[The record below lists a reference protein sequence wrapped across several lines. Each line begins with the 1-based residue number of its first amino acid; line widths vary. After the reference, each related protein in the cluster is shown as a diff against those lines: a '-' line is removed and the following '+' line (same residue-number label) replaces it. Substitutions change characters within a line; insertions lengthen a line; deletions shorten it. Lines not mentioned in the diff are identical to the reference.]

1 MAGAGW
7 RDFVA
12 GEVLTAA
19 NVQDYLQDQSVM
31 VFGGTAARGSAIA
44 SPSEGMTTYLAD
56 SNTIETYSGTTWE
69 RQTGGLIP
77 VNPTTITAVSGTAT
91 TNGIG
96 KVTFS
101 NCTKIQIDGVFSA
114 KFTHYKLVLS
124 VSSSAA
130 NSMIQFRFMES
141 GSENSSANYYI
152 QNVVATGTSIS
163 TYRQAGISG
172 LNDFSYGVSGN
183 PSTTEANIYNPF
195 TPVKPQV
202 MSRTARDLYNG
213 AEIMETHGGINLT
226 NSFTGIS
233 IISNTSNI
241 TGKAIVYGWNE

>member
-77 VNPTTITAVSGTAT
+77 ISPTTVTIASGSGSA
-91 TNGIG
+91 NSVG
-96 KVTFS
+96 KVSFT
-101 NCTKIQIDGVFSA
+101 NATNVALDGVFTTRFDDYLIILEMTTSNYVEVVMQYRA
-114 KFTHYKLVLS
+114 GGVNNSTSNVYTALTS
-124 VSSSAA
+124 VGANNTSS
-130 NSMIQFRFMES
+130 I
-141 GSENSSANYYI
+141 
-152 QNVVATGTSIS
+152 
-163 TYRQAGISG
+163 TY
-172 LNDFSYGVSGN
+172 GN
-183 PSTTEANIYNPF
+183 PATLAYLGYQYSATQSGAII
-195 TPVKPQV
+195 QV
-202 MSRTARDLYNG
+202 MSP
-213 AEIMETHGGINLT
+213 NLAKNT
-226 NSFTGIS
+226 KASTQFISNDNNVYRNFTGGHNAATATQYDGFALFTSGGTFTGSIS
-233 IISNTSNI
+233 
-241 TGKAIVYGWNE
+241 VYGYNK